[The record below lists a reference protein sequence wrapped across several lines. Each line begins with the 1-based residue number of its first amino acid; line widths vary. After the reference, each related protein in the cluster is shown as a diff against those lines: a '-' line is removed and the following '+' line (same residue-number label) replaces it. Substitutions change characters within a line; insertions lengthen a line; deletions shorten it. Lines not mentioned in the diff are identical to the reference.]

1 MSEGQPITRGF
12 PGWLQPRL
20 PFFYGWVVLTAV
32 CCAGFARQGPA
43 VATLSIFIEPM
54 TGEFGWSR
62 TSLSAAVSL
71 GGVLAAIASPLL
83 GPILDRRGA
92 RVMLCVAV
100 LVTGMCALLLSLT
113 QSLIV
118 FILLFCIARMS
129 FASPF
134 ELGIYG
140 AVNNW
145 FVRKRGIATSMATF
159 MQMMGLM
166 AMPLIAQLTINTHGW
181 RSGWIAIGI
190 TVLIVGFIPV
200 WLLVVRRPE
209 DMGIVPDGTD
219 QTGKEIAQD
228 SQGSPSE
235 PAFTRAQA
243 VRTGTFWLL
252 SLYTLLVYPVQA
264 GVSLHQAP
272 HLIERG
278 IDPTIA
284 ATIIGVFSLLS
295 AISGLA
301 FGAFIRHLGVRWS
314 LMVTALFLASE
325 CSGHGVDHTILAR
338 LCCCCTV
345 RNGYRWDVDRFAF
358 GLGRLFWTGE
368 LWRYSRHCVGGS
380 GGRAGSRPADFRYPA
395 RLYWQLCM
403 VVVGVCCVF
412 GSCNTHSCVDTCAT
426 STSTLVGS
434 SDELDAFCF
443 GRSADI

>member
-1 MSEGQPITRGF
+1 MAAGSTYVRGL
-12 PGWLQPRL
+12 PVWLQHRL
-20 PFFYGWVVLTAV
+20 PFFYGWVVLAAV

-100 LVTGMCALLLSLT
+100 LVTGVCTLLLSLT

-145 FVRKRGIATSMATF
+145 FVRKRGIATSIATF

-190 TVLIVGFIPV
+190 TVLIVGFVPV

-219 QTGKEIAQD
+219 QTDKEIAQD
-228 SQGSPSE
+228 SQDSSSE

-264 GVSLHQAP
+264 GVSLHQVP

-301 FGAFIRHLGVRWS
+301 FGAFIRGLGVRWS
-314 LMVTALFLASE
+314 LMVTALFLALSAVVMVWITQ
-325 CSGHGVDHTILAR
+325 SWHGYVAAALFGMGIGGMLTVLPLAWAD
-338 LCCCCTV
+338 
-345 RNGYRWDVDRFAF
+345 YF
-358 GLGRLFWTGE
+358 
-368 LWRYSRHCVGGS
+368 
-380 GGRAGSRPADFRYPA
+380 GRASYGAIRGTALSVQVVAQAAGPLISGILRDYIGNYVWSLWVFVMFSVIAILTAVLIRVPPPPPPA
-395 RLYWQLCM
+395 R
-403 VVVGVCCVF
+403 
-412 GSCNTHSCVDTCAT
+412 
-426 STSTLVGS
+426 
-434 SDELDAFCF
+434 
-443 GRSADI
+443 

>member
-1 MSEGQPITRGF
+1 MSAGSTYDRGL
-12 PGWLQPRL
+12 PVWLQHRL
-20 PFFYGWVVLTAV
+20 PFFYGWVVLACV

-62 TSLSAAVSL
+62 TALSAAVSL

-100 LVTGMCALLLSLT
+100 LVTGICALLLSLT

-145 FVRKRGIATSMATF
+145 FVQKRGIATSIATF

-209 DMGIVPDGTD
+209 DMGIAPDGTD
-219 QTGKEIAQD
+219 QTSKESVQD
-228 SQGSPSE
+228 SHNGSTE

-264 GVSLHQAP
+264 GVSLHQVP

-284 ATIIGVFSLLS
+284 ATIIGTFSLLS

-301 FGAFIRHLGVRWS
+301 FGAFIRRLGVRLS
-314 LMVTALFLASE
+314 LMLTALFLALSAVVMIWITQ
-325 CSGHGVDHTILAR
+325 SWQGYVAAALFGMGIGGMLTVLPLAWAD
-338 LCCCCTV
+338 
-345 RNGYRWDVDRFAF
+345 YF
-358 GLGRLFWTGE
+358 
-368 LWRYSRHCVGGS
+368 
-380 GGRAGSRPADFRYPA
+380 GRASYGAIRGTALSV
-395 RLYWQLCM
+395 Q
-403 VVVGVCCVF
+403 VVAQAAGPLISGILRDYTGDYVWSLWVF
-412 GSCNTHSCVDTCAT
+412 V
-426 STSTLVGS
+426 
-434 SDELDAFCF
+434 AFSVIAILTAVLI
-443 GRSADI
+443 RMPPPPVR

>member
-1 MSEGQPITRGF
+1 MSADSSHIRTLPV
-12 PGWLQPRL
+12 WLQHRL
-20 PFFYGWVVLTAV
+20 PFFYGWVVLAAV

-83 GPILDRRGA
+83 GPMLDRRGA

-100 LVTGMCALLLSLT
+100 LVTGVCALLLSLT

-145 FVRKRGIATSMATF
+145 FLRKRGIATSIATF

-166 AMPLIAQLTINTHGW
+166 AMPLIAQLTINAHGW
-181 RSGWIAIGI
+181 RSGWVAIGI

-209 DMGIVPDGTD
+209 DMGILPDGTD
-219 QTGKEIAQD
+219 QTSKEIAQD
-228 SQGSPSE
+228 SQISPSE

-264 GVSLHQAP
+264 GVSLHQVP

-301 FGAFIRHLGVRWS
+301 FGAFIRHLGVRLS
-314 LMVTALFLASE
+314 LMVTALFLALSAVVMVWITQ
-325 CSGHGVDHTILAR
+325 SWHGYVAAALFGMGIGGMLTVLPLAWAD
-338 LCCCCTV
+338 
-345 RNGYRWDVDRFAF
+345 YF
-358 GLGRLFWTGE
+358 
-368 LWRYSRHCVGGS
+368 
-380 GGRAGSRPADFRYPA
+380 GRASYGAIRGTALAVQVVAQAAGPLISGILRDYTGNYIWSLWVFVVFSVVAILTAVLIRVPPPPA
-395 RLYWQLCM
+395 R
-403 VVVGVCCVF
+403 
-412 GSCNTHSCVDTCAT
+412 
-426 STSTLVGS
+426 
-434 SDELDAFCF
+434 
-443 GRSADI
+443 

>member
-1 MSEGQPITRGF
+1 MSPSSTNVGGF
-12 PGWLQPRL
+12 PVWLQHRL

-264 GVSLHQAP
+264 GVSLHQVP

-314 LMVTALFLASE
+314 LMVTALFLALSAVVMVWITQ
-325 CSGHGVDHTILAR
+325 SWHGYVAAALFGMGIGGMLTVLPLAWAD
-338 LCCCCTV
+338 
-345 RNGYRWDVDRFAF
+345 YF
-358 GLGRLFWTGE
+358 
-368 LWRYSRHCVGGS
+368 
-380 GGRAGSRPADFRYPA
+380 GRASYGAIRGTALVVQVVAQAAGPLISGILRDYTGDYVWSLWVFVVFSVVAILTAVLIRVPPPPA
-395 RLYWQLCM
+395 R
-403 VVVGVCCVF
+403 
-412 GSCNTHSCVDTCAT
+412 
-426 STSTLVGS
+426 
-434 SDELDAFCF
+434 
-443 GRSADI
+443 

>member
-1 MSEGQPITRGF
+1 MLTGSSHIRTLPF
-12 PGWLQPRL
+12 WLQHRL
-20 PFFYGWVVLTAV
+20 PFFYGWVVLAAV

-83 GPILDRRGA
+83 GPMLDRRGA

-100 LVTGMCALLLSLT
+100 LVTGVCALLLSLT

-145 FVRKRGIATSMATF
+145 FVRKRGIATSIATF

-166 AMPLIAQLTINTHGW
+166 AMPLIAQLTINANGW
-181 RSGWIAIGI
+181 RSGWVAIGI

-219 QTGKEIAQD
+219 QTSKEIAQD
-228 SQGSPSE
+228 SEVSPSE

-264 GVSLHQAP
+264 GVSLHQVP

-301 FGAFIRHLGVRWS
+301 FGAFIRHLGVRLS
-314 LMVTALFLASE
+314 LMVTALFLALSAVVMVWITQSWHGYVAAALFGMGIGGMLTVLPLAWADYFGRTSYGAIRGTALAVQVVAQAAGPLI
-325 CSGHGVDHTILAR
+325 SGILR
-338 LCCCCTV
+338 D
-345 RNGYRWDVDRFAF
+345 Y
-358 GLGRLFWTGE
+358 TGDYVWS
-368 LWRYSRHCVGGS
+368 LWVFVVFSVIAILTAVLIRV
-380 GGRAGSRPADFRYPA
+380 PPPPA
-395 RLYWQLCM
+395 R
-403 VVVGVCCVF
+403 
-412 GSCNTHSCVDTCAT
+412 
-426 STSTLVGS
+426 
-434 SDELDAFCF
+434 
-443 GRSADI
+443 

>member
-1 MSEGQPITRGF
+1 
-12 PGWLQPRL
+12 
-20 PFFYGWVVLTAV
+20 
-32 CCAGFARQGPA
+32 
-43 VATLSIFIEPM
+43 
-54 TGEFGWSR
+54 
-62 TSLSAAVSL
+62 
-71 GGVLAAIASPLL
+71 
-83 GPILDRRGA
+83 
-92 RVMLCVAV
+92 
-100 LVTGMCALLLSLT
+100 LLLSLT

-118 FILLFCIARMS
+118 FVLLFCIARMS

-145 FVRKRGIATSMATF
+145 FVQKRGIATSFATF

-264 GVSLHQAP
+264 GVSLHQVP

-301 FGAFIRHLGVRWS
+301 FGAFIRRLGVRLS
-314 LMVTALFLASE
+314 LMVTALFLALSAVVMVWITQSWHGYVAAALFGMGIGGMLTVLPLAWADYFGRASYGAIRGTALAVQVGAQDRLTE
-325 CSGHGVDHTILAR
+325 MAILRALGAGRRRLEWGLLLEFLILGSMAGLLAAFFAVLAGHILAR
-338 LCCCCTV
+338 EVFDLPFQPGMAV
-345 RNGYRWDVDRFAF
+345 WLVG
-358 GLGRLFWTGE
+358 
-368 LWRYSRHCVGGS
+368 VGG
-380 GGRAGSRPADFRYPA
+380 GALGIG
-395 RLYWQLCM
+395 
-403 VVVGVCCVF
+403 
-412 GSCNTHSCVDTCAT
+412 
-426 STSTLVGS
+426 LVG
-434 SDELDAFCF
+434 LVAI
-443 GRSADI
+443 RSVLRNPPLTRLQWIQN